1 MGEETVLQSLFINV
15 VKPFGINIAFSCA
28 ADNLTNNLPLPPKE
42 SYLNGVIQEKP
53 EDVSPLSK

>member
-15 VKPFGINIAFSCA
+15 VKPFGISIAFSCA

-42 SYLNGVIQEKP
+42 SYLNGGHSRKT
-53 EDVSPLSK
+53 